1 MDNCFNITASFVLLF
16 ISIGISFY
24 DWENTIK
31 YSIKIY
37 FSKFSIQP
45 KLTSIMIDIL
55 LFGGYIIRNTD
66 ELMKDNKKKVFY
78 ILDFLF
84 FWGNISMFTNG
95 KIYVFFFSVQSILF
109 VTVILMWLAA
119 RFLLKY
125 VLLSFVACSF
135 FLWPKA
141 NKVYGFYGDIYILF
155 ALLSFLIQSK
165 IGIFPE
171 IKMKKNEYW
180 NLDKNDEDN
189 NYQLLYPNNISH

>member
-24 DWENTIK
+24 DWENTVK
-31 YSIKIY
+31 YSIKINL
-37 FSKFSIQP
+37 SEFSIEP
-45 KLTSIMIDIL
+45 KDTSFIIDIL

-165 IGIFPE
+165 IGIFLE

-180 NLDKNDEDN
+180 DLDKNNEDN
-189 NYQLLYPNNISH
+189 NYHLFNPNN